1 MKKGRDNTM
10 TMTIEKKLRDFK
22 FWGGAAT
29 NAAKLTPE
37 ELDSIEEQLEE
48 LIDYNE
54 EPWSTTEIN
63 DFFWFQFED
72 ACEWIG
78 VGYETIMARE

>member
-1 MKKGRDNTM
+1 M
-10 TMTIEKKLRDFK
+10 TMTIEKSLRDFH
-22 FWGGAAT
+22 FWSGAAI

-48 LIDYNE
+48 LIDE
-54 EPWSTTEIN
+54 TSEPWSVTEVN

-72 ACEWIG
+72 VCEWLG
-78 VGYETIMARE
+78 LDYEEVMARE